1 MNSPKQWLRSRLYNF
16 VLRTVGDVVRPS
28 DLLHLNS
35 NFGQIRTDVANLG
48 ESLAAVNH
56 ELMELRARLSDT
68 SWQNH
73 VNEATQNIGNHLNS
87 VHEEVRSFGLHLN
100 SVHEEVKSFGL
111 HLNSVHEEVKSTID
125 VLHQIVESHERLQ
138 HKFAIQESQVRAKPF
153 STKSIEV
160 TSSRDGRPTIGYAAP
175 QGGNYVDFIDNFRPV
190 FSELLSHLTYV
201 TAWLPSSG
209 KAVDLGAG
217 RGEMVTIL
225 RSHGLEAFGIDS
237 DSSVVSDARN
247 RKIDVRHQ
255 DIDTFLQSEPQLSI
269 DVITAIQVVE
279 HVDTM
284 NLENWFQ
291 KIHQLLRPGGV
302 FIAETPNPHAIDAF
316 KAFWIDTTHVRP
328 YYPESLLHMAQK
340 AGFVSA
346 EIWVEGTEDSI
357 DERLGRAGSYTLI
370 AIA

>member
-35 NFGQIRTDVANLG
+35 NFGQIRTDVATLG

-73 VNEATQNIGNHLNS
+73 VNEATLDIGN
-87 VHEEVRSFGLHLN
+87 HLN

-153 STKSIEV
+153 STKPIEV

-175 QGGNYVDFIDNFRPV
+175 QGGTYVDFIENFRPT
-190 FSELLSHLTYV
+190 FSDLLSHLTYV

-209 KAVDLGAG
+209 NAVDLGAG

-225 RSHGLEAFGIDS
+225 GSHGLDAFGIDS
-237 DSSVVSDARN
+237 DLSVVSDAQN
-247 RKIDVRHQ
+247 RDIDVRHQ
-255 DIDTFLQSEPQLSI
+255 DIDTFLKSEPQLSV

-284 NLENWFQ
+284 TLENWFQ

-346 EIWVEGTEDSI
+346 EIWVEGTEDLI

>member
-28 DLLHLNS
+28 DLIHLSS
-35 NFGQIRTDVANLG
+35 NFGQIRTDVATLDEN
-48 ESLAAVNH
+48 LAAVNH

-73 VNEATQNIGNHLNS
+73 ANEAILNIGN
-87 VHEEVRSFGLHLN
+87 HLN

-111 HLNSVHEEVKSTID
+111 HLNSVHEEVKNFGSHLNSVHEEVKNTID
-125 VLHQIVESHERLQ
+125 VLRHIVESHERLQ
-138 HKFAIQESQVRAKPF
+138 HKFAIQEAQVRAKPF

-160 TSSRDGRPTIGYAAP
+160 PSSRDGRPTIGYAGP
-175 QGGNYVDFIDNFRPV
+175 KGGNYVDFIENFRPA
-190 FSELLSHLTYV
+190 FSELLSQLTYV

-209 KAVDLGAG
+209 SAVDLGAG

-225 RSHGLEAFGIDS
+225 GTHGLDAYGIDS
-237 DSSVVSDARN
+237 DLSVVSDAQNRN
-247 RKIDVRHQ
+247 IDVRHQ
-255 DIDTFLQSEPQLSI
+255 DVDNFLNSMPQLSI
-269 DVITAIQVVE
+269 DVITAIQLVE

-284 NLENWFQ
+284 TLENWFK
-291 KIHQLLRPGGV
+291 KIHQLLKPGGV

-328 YYPESLLHMAQK
+328 YYPESLLHMAQN

-346 EIWVEGTEDSI
+346 EIWVEGQEESI
-357 DERLGRAGSYTLI
+357 DERLGYAGSYTLI
-370 AIA
+370 AVA

>member
-1 MNSPKQWLRSRLYNF
+1 MNSPKQWLRLRLYNF
-16 VLRTVGDVVRPS
+16 VLRTVGEVVRPS
-28 DLLHLNS
+28 DLIHLTS
-35 NFGQIRTDVANLG
+35 HLG
-48 ESLAAVNH
+48 ELRTQVG
-56 ELMELRARLSDT
+56 ELVREIDVLNLRTSD
-68 SWQNH
+68 N
-73 VNEATQNIGNHLNS
+73 GNHLNS
-87 VHEEVRSFGLHLN
+87 VHEEVRNFGSHLN
-100 SVHEEVKSFGL
+100 SVHEEL
-111 HLNSVHEEVKSTID
+111 MHTRIMLQA
-125 VLHQIVESHERLQ
+125 LVESHERLQ

-160 TSSRDGRPTIGYAAP
+160 TSSKDGRPTIGYAVP
-175 QGGNYVDFIDNFRPV
+175 KGGNYVDFIENFRPV

-225 RSHGLEAFGIDS
+225 GTHGLDAYGIDS
-237 DSSVVSDARN
+237 DLSVVSDAQNRN
-247 RKIDVRHQ
+247 IDVRHQ
-255 DIDTFLQSEPQLSI
+255 DIDNFLKSAPQLSI

-284 NLENWFQ
+284 TLENWFK

-316 KAFWIDTTHVRP
+316 KAFWIDATHVRP
-328 YYPESLLHMAQK
+328 YYPESLLHMVQN

-346 EIWVEGTEDSI
+346 EIWVEGQQESI
-357 DERLGRAGSYTLI
+357 DERLGYAGSYTLI
-370 AIA
+370 AVA